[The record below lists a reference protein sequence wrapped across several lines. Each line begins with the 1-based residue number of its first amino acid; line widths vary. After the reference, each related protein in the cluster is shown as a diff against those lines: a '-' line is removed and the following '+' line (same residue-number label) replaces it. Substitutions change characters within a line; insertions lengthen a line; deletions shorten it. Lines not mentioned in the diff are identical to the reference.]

1 MDAHASSMAFAT
13 LLSLLRSHAR
23 RRAAVKS
30 PVPVKYAGIF
40 GMATKWH
47 SVVCDLGALSSESE
61 LVRGVGLVTS
71 LATMYMVFESLKGAS
86 VRFSREVMTTV
97 RIPRA

>member
-1 MDAHASSMAFAT
+1 MAVAT
-13 LLSLLRSHAR
+13 SLSVLRSHAR

-40 GMATKWH
+40 GMARKWH
-47 SVVCDLGALSSESE
+47 FVACNVGVLLSSESE
-61 LVRGVGLVTS
+61 LVRGAGIGLVTS
-71 LATMYMVFESLKGAS
+71 LATMYMVPESLKGAS
-86 VRFSREVMTTV
+86 VRFSSEVMTTV